1 MEKIDTTQEN
11 TRNVMNEN
19 NESTDAILLREIIN
33 KLNEIIDWINEQWL
47 IYYIYQ
53 NPLDLT

>member
-33 KLNEIIDWINEQWL
+33 KLNEIIDWINEQ
-47 IYYIYQ
+47 
-53 NPLDLT
+53 